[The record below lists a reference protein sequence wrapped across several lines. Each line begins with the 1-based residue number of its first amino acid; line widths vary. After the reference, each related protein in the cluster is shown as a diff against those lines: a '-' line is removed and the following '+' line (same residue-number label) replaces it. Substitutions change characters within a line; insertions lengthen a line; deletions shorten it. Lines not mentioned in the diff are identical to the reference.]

1 MARTSAFLSSPLG
14 IVASVAV
21 ATVVVFSAGCSLS
34 WNVRQE
40 APSEIA
46 SLSGSRSRYRVCL
59 DGPRGVDGLEVR
71 STAGVVSGTDG
82 GKAGN
87 PPCRQFSG
95 PIAAAALEQESV
107 LVVHERGAEV
117 ARVLPL
123 TSAHV
128 TWQPTSRWEP
138 EGRLTFAH
146 PTSRP
151 YSNVLSISDLF
162 WYRFDAS
169 PLRAGVEVEVGFGHG
184 LLGAI
189 GPALGYTIPIAERW
203 VVTPEAAYQVGGTIN
218 SSTAWN
224 DQLFHGP
231 GARLVIARVPAPF
244 LGSPPPGQS
253 GASGLLVSY
262 QSLSFPHTKD
272 RISVIAIGITARPW

>member
-1 MARTSAFLSSPLG
+1 MTRTSTLLSSPLCVVG
-14 IVASVAV
+14 SLAV
-21 ATVVVFSAGCSLS
+21 ATVVMFSSGCSLA

-40 APSEIA
+40 PPSELA
-46 SLSGSRSRYRVCL
+46 SLSGSRNGYRVCL
-59 DGPRGVDGLEVR
+59 DGSRGVDSLEVR

-82 GKAGN
+82 GKPGE
-87 PPCRQFSG
+87 PPCRRFSG

-107 LVVHERGAEV
+107 LVVHDRGAEV
-117 ARVLPL
+117 PRALPL
-123 TSAHV
+123 TSARV
-128 TWQPTSRWEP
+128 TWQAVSRWEP

-151 YSNVLSISDLF
+151 YSNVLSIRDLV

-169 PLRAGVEVEVGFGHG
+169 RLRAGVEVEVGFGHG
-184 LLGAI
+184 LLGGI
-189 GPALGYTIPIAERW
+189 GPALGYTLPIAQRW
-203 VVTPEAAYQVGGTIN
+203 VVTPEAAYEVGGTIN

-253 GASGLLVSY
+253 GAGGLLVSY
-262 QSLSFPHTKD
+262 QSLSLPHARD
-272 RISVIAIGITARPW
+272 RISVLAIGITARPW